1 MFKFSSLLS
10 FQRHSDSVFMC
21 RWIQSETLSTE
32 RMQQFVSSS
41 LWAEEEE
48 EERSQCRCD
57 GGVWWE
63 EWCRV
68 DEWTVCCW
76 SCWSSWGRRAALLL
90 LLSPLFHSLFLTVSA
105 TVIPFV
111 LSPLTLFLVSI
122 LKTFTYVSPFSATFL
137 YNLGANILLTPLHRF
152 DNFSYQLLCG
162 FRLITQYI
170 MKYYYRLKVREK
182 PQTLVVFL
190 PRSILIKVKLKER

>member
-32 RMQQFVSSS
+32 HMQQFVSSS

-63 EWCRV
+63 EWRRV

-170 MKYYYRLKVREK
+170 IKYYYRLNVREK
-182 PQTLVVFL
+182 PQTSVVFL